1 MIGWT
6 VLFSAVYVVNV
17 IPAFAPPTWMI
28 LSIVGLNYPQANV
41 PVLAIVG
48 ASAATLGRFTLA
60 KLSRAIIRGRLLS
73 EGMRR
78 NVDVIKDQL
87 EHRRLAAVSSFFV
100 YALSPFPS
108 NYLFIAYG
116 LTALNLW
123 LVTIPFFVG
132 RFLSYNFL
140 VFSAAAARHH
150 LELESSEAESYFG
163 VYFVATQILLL
174 AAVYAFA
181 KVDWRAVFNERK
193 LRWIKKPSEA
203 LSQ

>member
-1 MIGWT
+1 MIGWA
-6 VLFSAVYVVNV
+6 VLFSVVYVVNV

-28 LSIVGLNYPQANV
+28 LSLVGLNYPEANV

-48 ASAATLGRFTLA
+48 ASAATLGRVTLS
-60 KLSRAIIRGRLLS
+60 KLSRAIIRGKLLS

-140 VFSAAAARHH
+140 VFSAATAHHH

-163 VYFVATQILLL
+163 VYFVATQIFLL

-181 KVDWRAVFNERK
+181 KIDWRAMFNERK
-193 LRWIKKPSEA
+193 LRWMKKPSEA